1 MIDIPTEIIA
11 EFIELKVGSVLYTD
25 EESFT
30 SEEPHNLV
38 ILNHNPM
45 TDEVL
50 ILVCATSD
58 VASRVDW
65 IRRSGFPS
73 ETLVIV
79 DQNDCSFLKRQS
91 VFNCNDVI
99 KSSVG
104 VVCDKYKNKK
114 LNFKG
119 CVSDEIIQKMQAG
132 VIASPRVEESIK
144 KLDFFSAIIPYQNLV
159 FLDSILF

>member
-1 MIDIPTEIIA
+1 MIDIPSEIIA
-11 EFIELKVGSVLYTD
+11 EFLELKVGSVLYAD

-30 SEEPHNLV
+30 SDEPHNLV

-58 VASRVDW
+58 VASRVNW
-65 IRRSGFPS
+65 VKRSGFPS

-79 DQNDCSFLKRQS
+79 DQNDCDFLKRES

-99 KSSVG
+99 KSSVD
-104 VVCDKYKNKK
+104 VVCSKYKDKK
-114 LNFKG
+114 LKFKG
-119 CVSDEIIQKMQAG
+119 CVNDEIIQKMHNG

-144 KLDFFSAIIPYQNLV
+144 NL
-159 FLDSILF
+159 IRNGNG